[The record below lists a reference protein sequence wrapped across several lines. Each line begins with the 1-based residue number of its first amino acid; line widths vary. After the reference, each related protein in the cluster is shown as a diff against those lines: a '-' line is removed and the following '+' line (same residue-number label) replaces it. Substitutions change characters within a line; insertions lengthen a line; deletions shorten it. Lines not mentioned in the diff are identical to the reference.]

1 LTLKESYAIIKS
13 DLRGGETMKEKFK
26 NNLEE
31 SLKKIQN
38 DFAKIYQNDSNEG
51 LSIYMDKNGY
61 ITAFSMDAEGIRIPE
76 LNILIT
82 GEEE

>member
-1 LTLKESYAIIKS
+1 MYKYVTIKE
-13 DLRGGETMKEKFK
+13 DLRGGEMMKEKFK
-26 NNLEE
+26 NNLEK

-61 ITAFSMDAEGIRIPE
+61 ITAFSMDEDGKRIPE
-76 LNILIT
+76 LNILIM
-82 GEEE
+82 GREEE

>member
-1 LTLKESYAIIKS
+1 
-13 DLRGGETMKEKFK
+13 MKELFK
-26 NNLEE
+26 NNLEK
-31 SLKKIQN
+31 SLKTIQKE
-38 DFAKIYQNDSNEG
+38 FAKIYEKDSNEG

-61 ITAFSMDAEGIRIPE
+61 ITAFSMDAEGMRIPE

>member
-1 LTLKESYAIIKS
+1 
-13 DLRGGETMKEKFK
+13 MKELFK
-26 NNLEE
+26 NNLEK
-31 SLKKIQN
+31 SLKTIQKE
-38 DFAKIYQNDSNEG
+38 FAKIYEKDSNEG

-61 ITAFSMDAEGIRIPE
+61 ITAFSMDAEGARIPE

>member
-1 LTLKESYAIIKS
+1 M
-13 DLRGGETMKEKFK
+13 RGGESMKDLFK
-26 NNLEE
+26 IKLENTLK
-31 SLKKIQN
+31 SLQK
-38 DFAKIYQNDSNEG
+38 DFAEIYKNDSNEG